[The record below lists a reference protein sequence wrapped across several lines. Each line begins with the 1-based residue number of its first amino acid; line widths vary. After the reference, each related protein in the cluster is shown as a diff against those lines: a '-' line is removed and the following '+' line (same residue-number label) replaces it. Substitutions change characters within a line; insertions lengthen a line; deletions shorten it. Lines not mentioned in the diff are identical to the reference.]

1 VNISPISAFI
11 DAVDQVFRPRHCRT
25 LSFLEVTM
33 TEPAGR
39 IGDPANRGAHILVEA
54 RALVFAGLL
63 AALAGVVDVIGYL
76 HLNGLFVSYMSGNST
91 QLAAALGQGNL
102 AQAGAITKLVML
114 FVLGAAGGHVLAGFT
129 GKWRMSWVLAGVTV
143 LLTIAALLVAAPEPM
158 VFAMGT
164 LNASMHRAG
173 NIPVSLTFVT
183 GALVRFGQGLGDFLT
198 RRSGG
203 LKWLAQAVPWLGLIA
218 GATVGSAA
226 FMRIGEAAIWVS
238 VALAA
243 LLLACSTAIRQPD

>member
-1 VNISPISAFI
+1 
-11 DAVDQVFRPRHCRT
+11 
-25 LSFLEVTM
+25 M
-33 TEPAGR
+33 MEPARG
-39 IGDPANRGAHILVEA
+39 IGDLPNRGSQMSVEA
-54 RALVFAGLL
+54 RGLVLAGLF
-63 AALAGVVDVIGYL
+63 AALAGMVDVIGYL

-102 AQAGAITKLVML
+102 AVAGAITKLVML
-114 FVLGAAGGHVLAGFT
+114 FVLGAAGGQVLAGFS
-129 GKWRMSWVLAGVTV
+129 GEWRMSWVLAGVTV
-143 LLTIAALLVAAPEPM
+143 LLTIAALLATAPEPM
-158 VFAMGT
+158 VFAMGA

-183 GALVRFGQGLGDFLT
+183 GVLVRFGQGLGDFLT
-198 RRSGG
+198 RRSGE

-218 GATVGSAA
+218 GATIGSAA